1 MPNIDWNSAGPR
13 LNYPTHLMTP
23 VRSGTVQDTIM
34 CYFVSQGVAATLL
47 SPGESNC
54 VLGFGPDHKT
64 KKSPSRASV
73 LGHCTNARSSLCS
86 NIIRYNTFLPPASVY
101 CTECKPKT
109 KSGQESLSL
118 ECTKYPCSELSCM
131 ARPYTWHYAGSM
143 FVQWYTYTMYS
154 YHGGKSAAH
163 LQNPLPCNTVSCDPG
178 QDEQLYPEHSAK
190 KKNYFHHPTDIV
202 RLSYIAT

>member
-1 MPNIDWNSAGPR
+1 MNIDWNSAGPR
-13 LNYPTHLMTP
+13 LNYPTHLTP

-64 KKSPSRASV
+64 KKRPSRASV

-86 NIIRYNTFLPPASVY
+86 NIIRYNTFLPPACVY

-109 KSGQESLSL
+109 TSGQESLSL

-131 ARPYTWHYAGSM
+131 ARPYMWHYARSM
-143 FVQWYTYTMYS
+143 FVQWYTYIPCIVIMREKVLHTYKIHYLVIQSHVIRDRMSSYS
-154 YHGGKSAAH
+154 LS
-163 LQNPLPCNTVSCDPG
+163 TV
-178 QDEQLYPEHSAK
+178 QK
-190 KKNYFHHPTDIV
+190 KTNYFHHPTDIV
-202 RLSYIAT
+202 QLSYIAT

>member
-1 MPNIDWNSAGPR
+1 
-13 LNYPTHLMTP
+13 
-23 VRSGTVQDTIM
+23 M

-54 VLGFGPDHKT
+54 VLEFGPDHKT
-64 KKSPSRASV
+64 KKSPSRPSV

-86 NIIRYNTFLPPASVY
+86 NIIQYNTFLPPASVY

-118 ECTKYPCSELSCM
+118 ECTKYPCSDGGLAWPDPTRDTMQGACLCSDIHIPCIVIMGEKVLHTYKIHYLVYSLVIRDRMSSYSLS
-131 ARPYTWHYAGSM
+131 T
-143 FVQWYTYTMYS
+143 VQ
-154 YHGGKSAAH
+154 
-163 LQNPLPCNTVSCDPG
+163 
-178 QDEQLYPEHSAK
+178 K
-190 KKNYFHHPTDIV
+190 KKHFHHPTDIV